1 MMKLTYFNVRGL
13 AETSRILLAIGKEDY
28 EDFRYPLNIIDM
40 DNYTMEKP
48 EFDNDKNEGKLV
60 KSLNKVPFLEVDGA
74 IISQSKSIE
83 RFLARR
89 FNLMGGSDIE
99 SARIDAICECVIDF
113 KDMYK
118 KIKNMEGKE
127 LNTGMTKWFGETLV
141 ERLELLENSI
151 DSSDFSVGYNLS
163 LADIVLFRFI
173 TEFFDD
179 TDSALKALETTPKIK
194 GIVEHVGKLERVKKW
209 LTDRPQTD
217 Y

>member
-28 EDFRYPLNIIDM
+28 EDFRYPLNIT
-40 DNYTMEKP
+40 NMERP

-60 KSLNKVPFLEVDGA
+60 KSLNMVPFLEVDGA